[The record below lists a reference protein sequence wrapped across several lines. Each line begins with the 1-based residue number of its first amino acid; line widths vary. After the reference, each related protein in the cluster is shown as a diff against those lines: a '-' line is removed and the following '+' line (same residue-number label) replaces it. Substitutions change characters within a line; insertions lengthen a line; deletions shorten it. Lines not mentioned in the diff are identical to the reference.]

1 MRFENESTKNIEYAL
16 EVTFHILTLIKSEAI
31 KFTENALHHSITN
44 PRATWCSWVFY
55 QAAGLQILTVS

>member
-44 PRATWCSWVFY
+44 PRAT
-55 QAAGLQILTVS
+55 